1 MEFPPSLFLLIFP
14 SRWNIFQ
21 IPFLYLL
28 LSFTFQAI
36 LPLHPLAALP
46 LFQLF
51 IPLML
56 PTVLLW
62 LTLLAKRFPILYLS
76 SSLHPLLGLSLCLP
90 NLWLIPILL
99 VPSLLTCFHLC
110 SALSLLTRTYP
121 HVLLSLQKSFPC
133 SLLLHLPLLVS
144 SFQGNLGE
152 DSLSG
157 ESPLEGALLGENL
170 QEAKG
175 GVVLPSLGTLL
186 TLALVPTTFLFP
198 ILYPCFPRGTC
209 LGMEHWICLLDLGS
223 PVTFLRIP
231 QLIPFSLTT
240 PVLPKSFLP

>member
-1 MEFPPSLFLLIFP
+1 MGPFK
-14 SRWNIFQ
+14 

-28 LSFTFQAI
+28 LSFTFQVI
-36 LPLHPLAALP
+36 LLLNPLPALP
-46 LFQLF
+46 PFQLF

-56 PTVLLW
+56 LAVLLW
-62 LTLLAKRFPILYLS
+62 LTLLAKRFLILYLPS
-76 SSLHPLLGLSLCLP
+76 DLHPLLGLSPCLP

-99 VPSLLTCFHLC
+99 VPFLLTCFHLC
-110 SALSLLTRTYP
+110 PALSLIIKTYP
-121 HVLLSLQKSFPC
+121 HVLLSLQRSFPP

-144 SFQGNLGE
+144 SLQGDLGK

-157 ESPLEGALLGENL
+157 ESPLEDALLGENL

-186 TLALVPTTFLFP
+186 TLVLVPTTFLSP
-198 ILYPCFPRGTC
+198 ILHPCFPRDIC

-223 PVTFLRIP
+223 AVTFLRIT
-231 QLIPFSLTT
+231 QLTSSSLTT